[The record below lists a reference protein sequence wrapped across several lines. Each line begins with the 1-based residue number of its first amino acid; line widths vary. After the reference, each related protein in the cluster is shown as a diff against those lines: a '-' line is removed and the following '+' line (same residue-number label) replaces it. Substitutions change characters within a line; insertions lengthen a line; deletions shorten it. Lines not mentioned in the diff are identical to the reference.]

1 MSCVFHSNSS
11 PWPRWWLNRIQ
22 YLSCGA
28 RLWHKW
34 LSGIESSLWFWATWV
49 IHFGQP
55 SLAAQ
60 YWTHLPG
67 VLQAR
72 SEKQLA
78 LFWANY
84 KASNIWS
91 QCPERLPLFAS
102 FQNWSW
108 KWIREFYPHFFLV
121 ELRGPLR
128 WQPSLISKSTRG
140 YPAAP
145 VYAQECRACREQFR
159 VLLSSD
165 AQHYAFYAELQA
177 PGPG

>member
-1 MSCVFHSNSS
+1 MTV
-11 PWPRWWLNRIQ
+11 RNRIFIMV
-22 YLSCGA
+22 LSHLSHSFWSALISCTVLNISPRSFTGA
-28 RLWHKW
+28 VRKTSCPI
-34 LSGIESSLWFWATWV
+34 LSQLQGIK
-49 IHFGQP
+49 HF
-55 SLAAQ
+55 
-60 YWTHLPG
+60 
-67 VLQAR
+67 
-72 SEKQLA
+72 
-78 LFWANY
+78 
-84 KASNIWS
+84 
-91 QCPERLPLFAS
+91 PERFPLFAS